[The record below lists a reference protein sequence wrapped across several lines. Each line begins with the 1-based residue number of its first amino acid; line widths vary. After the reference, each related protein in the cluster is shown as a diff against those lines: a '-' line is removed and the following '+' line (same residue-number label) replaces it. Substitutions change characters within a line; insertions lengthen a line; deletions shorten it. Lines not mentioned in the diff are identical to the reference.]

1 MKLTRAET
9 IMQAGYTFSRSA
21 FHDDA
26 DYIWTSPDGVS
37 FRATNY
43 NDATLLAWT
52 YATKRYKVIERNNGG
67 ADMWVIWDTLIEKIC
82 SHGYQDLAL
91 ANEIAETM
99 NSNDPHMLKQQTTD
113 LHAQI
118 AALEAE
124 NATKTA
130 MLELLVERIGYVSRM
145 TTDAGMQVIT
155 VQWLSLIDAV
165 LNPVQLAPAEAP
177 ATSEGEG

>member
-1 MKLTRAET
+1 MNE
-9 IMQAGYTFSRSA
+9 
-21 FHDDA
+21 
-26 DYIWTSPDGVS
+26 
-37 FRATNY
+37 
-43 NDATLLAWT
+43 
-52 YATKRYKVIERNNGG
+52 TKRYKVIEHNNGG

-124 NATKTA
+124 NARMKAALEYVATVENQPCFALVGYMRARALVGLGLSATQQEAENLRETLTA
-130 MLELLVERIGYVSRM
+130 P
-145 TTDAGMQVIT
+145 T
-155 VQWLSLIDAV
+155 
-165 LNPVQLAPAEAP
+165 EAP
-177 ATSEGEG
+177 ATSEGEGKPATSQADYENNRSYEA